1 MSSPEHSPEPKRA
14 GRREPKQYA
23 VDVDRLPPHSIE
35 AEQGVLGCLL
45 QEPKEAIPAA
55 VARLRQAAQAFY
67 DLRHQTLYAA
77 LVEMDRA
84 GLGID
89 LVTVRQWLKDR
100 GQLEQ
105 LGDVAYLTA
114 LVDSTPSA
122 ANLPFYADIVAEKAA
137 LRALLKAC
145 ANGIGRI
152 HDEELGGN
160 VDALMADVEKDLMAA
175 LSARDEADA
184 RDLTAKEAVG
194 EALEYLET
202 FVRGKGMNV
211 GLSTGFAFFD
221 KMTAGLH
228 PEQMI
233 VVAGR
238 PGTGKTSW
246 LKAVL
251 EHLCVNLKV
260 PAGMFSLEMSARQIA
275 SHIMFRKAGVNFQNA
290 RTGMMRNDDIARLTV
305 ASAAVAAAPLHIDD
319 RSNLTMQQIRSRA
332 RKWVKKDGV
341 KLLAVDY
348 MQLIRLPETA
358 RYQDRQQEVS
368 RISSDLKAL
377 AKELK
382 VPVIVLAQLNRDIEK
397 DTRGGEVTHN
407 RKPQL
412 ADLRESGAIEQDADL
427 VMIFYT
433 PKLREERRD
442 KETSEVSGYDEAD
455 HLQQL
460 TQARLGDMGDTEAAN
475 WSGGF
480 KRVNGAIC
488 KQREGP
494 QADVEFTFFGP
505 TMSFEDYLRPGSSA
519 ARYVKRADGEA
530 APRHTAADM
539 PTEREMNL

>member
-1 MSSPEHSPEPKRA
+1 MTAPDSKK
-14 GRREPKQYA
+14 PKQYA
-23 VDVDRLPPHSIE
+23 VNLDRLPPHSIE
-35 AEQGVLGCLL
+35 AEQGVLGCLML
-45 QEPKEAIPAA
+45 DPKECVPAA
-55 VARLRQAAQAFY
+55 VARLRQAALAFY
-67 DLRHQTLYAA
+67 DLRHQRIYAA
-77 LVEMDRA
+77 LVEMDKA
-84 GLGID
+84 GQAID

-100 GQLEQ
+100 GQLDQ
-105 LGDVAYLTA
+105 IGDVAYLTA
-114 LVDSTPSA
+114 LVDATPSA

-137 LRALLKAC
+137 LRSLLRAC
-145 ANGIGRI
+145 AQGMGRI
-152 HDEELGGN
+152 HDEELGG
-160 VDALMADVEKDLMAA
+160 DVVKMMEEVERDIMAA
-175 LSARDEADA
+175 VAARDEADG
-184 RDLTAKEAVG
+184 RDLTAKQAVG
-194 EALEYLET
+194 EALDYLET
-202 FVRGKGMNV
+202 FVRGKGMNI
-211 GLSTGFAFFD
+211 GLPSGFAFFD
-221 KMTAGLH
+221 KMTAGMH

-251 EHLCVNLKV
+251 EHLTLDRKI

-275 SHIMFRKAGVNFQNA
+275 SHVMFRKARVNFQNA
-290 RTGMMRNDDIARLTV
+290 RTGMMRNEDMARLTT
-305 ASAAVAAAPLHIDD
+305 ASAAVAAAPLFIDD
-319 RSNLTMQQIRSRA
+319 RSNLTMAQIRSRA
-332 RKWVKKDGV
+332 RKWVRKDGV
-341 KLLAVDY
+341 KLLAIDY

-397 DTRGGEVTHN
+397 DTRGGETLYN

-412 ADLRESGAIEQDADL
+412 ADLRESGAIEQDADV

-442 KETSEVSGYDEAD
+442 KETGEASGYDEAE

-460 TQARLGDMGDTEAAN
+460 TDERLADMGDKLDGN
-475 WSGGF
+475 WAGGF
-480 KRVNGAIC
+480 KRINGCIC

-505 TMSFEDYLRPGSSA
+505 TMSFEDYMRPGSGA
-519 ARYVKRADGEA
+519 ARYVKRADAEGG
-530 APRHTAADM
+530 RKYTGADM
-539 PTEREMNL
+539 PTAAEMNL